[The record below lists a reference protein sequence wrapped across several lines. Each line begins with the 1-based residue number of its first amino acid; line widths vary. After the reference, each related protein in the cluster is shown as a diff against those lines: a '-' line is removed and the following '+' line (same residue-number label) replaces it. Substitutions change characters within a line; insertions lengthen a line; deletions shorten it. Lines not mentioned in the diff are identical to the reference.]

1 MAVWPHIQGK
11 KTRHDAGALREA
23 LLAPTLWYL
32 VLLLGTWVSAATAQ
46 QQETF
51 VLSGNVINSV
61 TGEPIGRAL
70 VRAIGQ
76 TSRNAFTD
84 QEGHF
89 QFEDIP
95 AGRFVL
101 MAQKPG
107 YNNLND
113 DSGAAIPHVM
123 VGPGTGAQTIKLAPQ
138 SAIYGRVTDTAGQAI
153 EHIPV
158 RLTARMLREG
168 RMVWEPRGM
177 QETDDDGHFRFANL
191 MPGTYYVA
199 MGPSNAQHELLP
211 PGEMPASGYP
221 ELYYPGVPELSGA
234 APLQLVPG
242 QQMQA
247 DLSMGAVP
255 VYRVSGNVVGQPHER
270 AAAVMAS
277 TAAGEQTMIST
288 ASNPELGTFTLRGLP
303 AGSYILRAVASGD
316 EQQLV
321 AEQKV
326 NVASNV
332 ESVQLALA
340 PAVSIAVNV
349 QLQKRGT
356 AGTANDAP
364 RGGPVPIGESSPP
377 ISVMLISSQPSTQEA
392 FSSFEQQ
399 DGRNVL
405 RIQNVNPGTYSV
417 KLSPQ
422 PPWYVQSA
430 TYGQTNVLYDDIT
443 VAPGQRYPLDI
454 VLRDDSASLTI
465 GFKGSQNASEQRA
478 AVVLVPQPPSKIAPT
493 VFNGITTTY
502 TASGLAPGEYLVFAF
517 DHLDKIEYS
526 NSDVLAAYVSQAA
539 HVVLSPN
546 QTAQTSLDLIK
557 LGKEE

>member
-1 MAVWPHIQGK
+1 
-11 KTRHDAGALREA
+11 
-23 LLAPTLWYL
+23 
-32 VLLLGTWVSAATAQ
+32 VSGS
-46 QQETF
+46 
-51 VLSGNVINSV
+51 VVNSV

-70 VRAIGQ
+70 VRVIGQ
-76 TSRNAFTD
+76 ISRNTFTD

-89 QFEDIP
+89 QFEEMP

-138 SAIYGRVTDTAGQAI
+138 SAIYGKVTDAAGQAI

-158 RLTARMLREG
+158 RLTARALREG
-168 RMVWEPRGM
+168 RVVWEPRGM

-191 MPGTYYVA
+191 MPGTYYLA
-199 MGPSNAQHELLP
+199 MGPSNTQRDLLA
-211 PGEMPASGYP
+211 PGEMPTSGYP

-234 APLQLVPG
+234 APLQVVPG

-247 DLSMGAVP
+247 DLSMSAVP
-255 VYRVSGNVVGQPHER
+255 VYRVSGNVVGQPRER

-277 TAAGEQTMIST
+277 TAAGEQTLIST

-303 AGSYILRAVASGD
+303 AGSYVLKAVASGD
-316 EQQLV
+316 EQQLT
-321 AEQKV
+321 AEQKI

-332 ESVQLALA
+332 DNVQLALA
-340 PAVSIAVNV
+340 PAISIPVNV
-349 QLQKRGT
+349 QLQKRRSAD
-356 AGTANDAP
+356 AGGVVSRIGVP
-364 RGGPVPIGESSPP
+364 RNESGPP
-377 ISVMLISSQPSTQEA
+377 IAVALVSSQPSTQEA
-392 FSSFEQQ
+392 FSSFEQR
-399 DGRNVL
+399 DGRGVL
-405 RIQNVNPGTYSV
+405 NIQNVNPGAYAV
-417 KLSPQ
+417 KVMPQ

-443 VAPGQRYPLDI
+443 VSPGQRYPLDI
-454 VLRDDSASLTI
+454 ILRDDSASLTI
-465 GFKGSQNASEQRA
+465 GFRGSQNTPEQRA

-493 VFNGITTTY
+493 VFNGVTSTY
-502 TASGLAPGEYLVFAF
+502 MASGLAPGEYLVFAF
-517 DHLDKIEYS
+517 DRLDKIEYS
-526 NSDVLAAYVSQAA
+526 NPDVLAAYASQAA

-546 QTAQTSLDLIK
+546 QTAQVSLDMIK
-557 LGKEE
+557 MGKEE

>member
-1 MAVWPHIQGK
+1 MPLWPQIQAK
-11 KTRHDAGALREA
+11 KTRRDAGVLRRF
-23 LLAPTLWYL
+23 LLSPTLWYFIL
-32 VLLLGTWVSAATAQ
+32 VVICGPAAAQ
-46 QQETF
+46 QQEKF
-51 VLSGNVINSV
+51 VVSGSVVNSV

-70 VRAIGQ
+70 VRVIGQ
-76 TSRNAFTD
+76 ISRNAFTD

-89 QFEDIP
+89 QFEDMP

-113 DSGAAIPHVM
+113 DSGVAIPHVM

-158 RLTARMLREG
+158 RLTARALREG

-191 MPGTYYVA
+191 MPGTYYLA
-199 MGPSNAQHELLP
+199 MGPSNAQYELLA
-211 PGEMPASGYP
+211 PGEVPTTGYP
-221 ELYYPGVPELSGA
+221 ELYYPGVSELSGA

-242 QQMQA
+242 QQLQA
-247 DLSMGAVP
+247 DLSMSSVP
-255 VYRVSGNVVGQPHER
+255 VYSVSGSVVGQPRER
-270 AAAVMAS
+270 AAAVMAT

-288 ASNPELGTFTLRGLP
+288 ASNAALGTFTLRGLP

-316 EQQLV
+316 EQQLT
-321 AEQKV
+321 AEQKI

-332 ESVQLALA
+332 DNVQLALG
-340 PAVSIAVNV
+340 PAISIPVNV
-349 QLQKRGT
+349 RLQTGTVETRGAVIARI
-356 AGTANDAP
+356 AGLDESAP
-364 RGGPVPIGESSPP
+364 PV
-377 ISVMLISSQPSTQEA
+377 SVRLISGQPSTQEA
-392 FSSFEQQ
+392 FSSYEQQ

-405 RIQNVNPGTYSV
+405 KIQNVSPGTYTV

-443 VAPGQRYPLDI
+443 VAPGQRYPLDM
-454 VLRDDSASLTI
+454 VLRDDSASLTV
-465 GFKGSQNASEQRA
+465 GFKSSQSAPEERA
-478 AVVLVPQPPSKIAPT
+478 AVVLVPQPPSKVAPT
-493 VFNGITTTY
+493 VFNGVTTTY
-502 TASGLAPGEYLVFAF
+502 MANGLAPGEYLVFGF

-526 NSDVLAAYVSQAA
+526 NPDVLAAYASQAA

-546 QTAQTSLDLIK
+546 QNAQVSLDLIK